1 MNEKC
6 ISLQQPMYIFKI
18 VLGVSVLAGLIVAAN
33 ALSWLNLSPVM
44 RYLLLGGLIIVSA
57 AIVPFVRYAYSK
69 MDELQKV
76 LHQNACVAS
85 LPIVAATSV
94 IIGILQVNDLIPAL
108 NQFWTSG
115 FVVGVWAINLMLAD
129 RRYK

>member
-1 MNEKC
+1 MNEKPV
-6 ISLQQPMYIFKI
+6 SPLQPNYLFKI
-18 VLGVSVLAGLIVAAN
+18 ILGLLLLGALVMAAHE
-33 ALSWLNLSPVM
+33 LSLSKLLPLT

-57 AIVPFVRYAYSK
+57 AIVPFVRRVYNK

-85 LPIVAATSV
+85 LAILAATSG
-94 IIGILQVNDLIPAL
+94 IIGILQVNDLIQTF
-108 NQFWTSG
+108 NQFWTLG
-115 FVVGVWAINLMLAD
+115 MIICLWAINLMLAD

>member
-1 MNEKC
+1 MNEKH
-6 ISLQQPMYIFKI
+6 ISPLQPMYIFKI

-33 ALSWLNLSPVM
+33 VLSWSSLSPVA
-44 RYLLLGGLIIVSA
+44 RHLLLGGLILVAA

-76 LHQNACVAS
+76 LHQNACAAS
-85 LPIVAATSV
+85 LTMVAAISA
-94 IIGILQVNDLIPAL
+94 IAGILQVNDVIPAL
-108 NQFWTSG
+108 NQFWTLG
-115 FVVGVWAINLMLAD
+115 IVVGVWAINLMLAD